1 MENVENAVTGKKF
14 DNNFDNKKA
23 PQEKLDEDPKER
35 VLLMW
40 ISLKKSNR
48 LKRSKGIIMNVIYL
62 QSGGPTAVIN
72 RSLAGALRYFKENVK
87 DGHFYGC
94 KNGIDGLIK
103 GDLVD
108 MTDMSIKDIEIL
120 EVTNGAYLGSSRTN
134 LLHAS
139 EEVFARISEI
149 IDKYELD
156 GIMVNG
162 GNDSMCTASILSKR
176 FKVKCI
182 GVPKTVD
189 NDLFGIPYSP
199 GYLTAANYVANCVLS
214 IILDSK
220 AYKKGKIT
228 LIETM
233 GRDTGWL
240 SLAATVLPSNVAP
253 DGIYIPEDGFD
264 LKEFVDKAK
273 EVYNQK
279 GYGMYV
285 ISEGIALKGGES
297 IDSFGNRQVEGSCDV
312 IAEYLSKEKI
322 PNRVVR
328 LSIPQRSSRAYPN
341 ELDDNIASFSGK
353 EAMRLILEGETG
365 FMAGYKLEGNNLLS
379 NPIDLD
385 IVAGKTRFP
394 SKEDVE
400 ELKKR
405 ITLMPFIVL

>member
-1 MENVENAVTGKKF
+1 
-14 DNNFDNKKA
+14 
-23 PQEKLDEDPKER
+23 
-35 VLLMW
+35 
-40 ISLKKSNR
+40 
-48 LKRSKGIIMNVIYL
+48 MNVVYL

-72 RSLAGALRYFKENVK
+72 RSLAGALRYFKK
-87 DGHFYGC
+87 HHSGGHFYGC

-108 MTDMSIKDIEIL
+108 MSEMPINDIEIL

-139 EEVFARISEI
+139 EDTFKAIEEVIN
-149 IDKYELD
+149 KYQLD

-176 FKVKCI
+176 FKVRCI

-214 IILDSK
+214 TILDSK

-240 SLAATVLPSNVAP
+240 SLAASILPNEVAP
-253 DGIYIPEDGFD
+253 DGIYIPEEGFD
-264 LKEFVDKAK
+264 IKQFVNKAK
-273 EVYNQK
+273 EIYQAK
-279 GYGMYV
+279 GYGMFV
-285 ISEGIALKGGES
+285 ISEGIALMNSES

-328 LSIPQRSSRAYPN
+328 LSIPQRASRAYPN
-341 ELDDNIASFSGK
+341 KLDDKIASYAGS
-353 EAMRLILEGETG
+353 EAMRLISVGETG
-365 FMAGYKLEGNNLLS
+365 FMAGYSLNGDELS
-379 NPIDLD
+379 PQPIDLD
-385 IVAGKTRFP
+385 TVAGKTRFP

-400 ELKKR
+400 DLKKR
-405 ITLMPFIVL
+405 ITLEPYIILK

>member
-1 MENVENAVTGKKF
+1 
-14 DNNFDNKKA
+14 
-23 PQEKLDEDPKER
+23 
-35 VLLMW
+35 
-40 ISLKKSNR
+40 
-48 LKRSKGIIMNVIYL
+48 MNVVYL

-72 RSLAGALRYFKENVK
+72 RSLAGALRYYKEHVK
-87 DGHFYGC
+87 EGHFYGC

-108 MTDMSIKDIEIL
+108 MSGMPVSDIEIL
-120 EVTNGAYLGSSRTN
+120 EVTNGAYLGSSRTS
-134 LLHAS
+134 LAKAS
-139 EEVFARISEI
+139 DEVFEQVGEI
-149 IDKYELD
+149 IKKYNIE

-176 FKVKCI
+176 FGVKCI

-214 IILDSK
+214 TILDSK

-233 GRDTGWL
+233 GRETGWL
-240 SLAATVLPSNVAP
+240 SLAAAVLPSEVAP

-264 LKEFVDKAK
+264 IKAFVNNAK
-273 EVYNQK
+273 EIYQEK
-279 GYGMYV
+279 GYGMFV
-285 ISEGIALKGGES
+285 ISEGIALLNAEA

-328 LSIPQRSSRAYPN
+328 LSIPQRASRAYPN
-341 ELDDNIASFSGK
+341 KLDDEIASFAGR
-353 EAMRLILEGETG
+353 EAMRLIIDGQTG
-365 FMAGYKLEGNNLLS
+365 FMAGYKLDGDKLLP

-385 IVAGKTRFP
+385 VVAGQTRFP
-394 SKEDVE
+394 SKEDVID
-400 ELKKR
+400 LKKR
-405 ITLMPFIVL
+405 ITLEPYIVLK

>member
-1 MENVENAVTGKKF
+1 
-14 DNNFDNKKA
+14 
-23 PQEKLDEDPKER
+23 
-35 VLLMW
+35 
-40 ISLKKSNR
+40 
-48 LKRSKGIIMNVIYL
+48 MNVVYL

-72 RSLAGALRYFKENVK
+72 RSLAGALRYYKEHVK
-87 DGHFYGC
+87 GGHFYGC

-108 MTDMSIKDIEIL
+108 MSEMPISDIEIL
-120 EVTNGAYLGSSRTN
+120 EVTNGAYLGSSRTS
-134 LLHAS
+134 LAKAS
-139 EEVFARISEI
+139 DEVFDKVGEI
-149 IDKYELD
+149 IKKYNIE

-176 FKVKCI
+176 FGVKCI

-214 IILDSK
+214 TILDSK

-240 SLAATVLPSNVAP
+240 SLAAPVLPSNVAP

-264 LKEFVDKAK
+264 LQAFVNKAK
-273 EVYNQK
+273 EIYQNK
-279 GYGMYV
+279 GYGMFV
-285 ISEGIALKGGES
+285 ISEGIALMNTEA

-328 LSIPQRSSRAYPN
+328 LSIPQRASRAYPN
-341 ELDDNIASFSGK
+341 KFDDEIASFAGR
-353 EAMRLILEGETG
+353 EAMRLILDGQTG
-365 FMAGYKLEGNNLLS
+365 FMAGYKLDGDKLLP

-385 IVAGKTRFP
+385 VVAGQTRFP
-394 SKEDVE
+394 SKEDVID
-400 ELKKR
+400 LKKR
-405 ITLMPFIVL
+405 ITLEPYIVL

>member
-1 MENVENAVTGKKF
+1 
-14 DNNFDNKKA
+14 
-23 PQEKLDEDPKER
+23 
-35 VLLMW
+35 
-40 ISLKKSNR
+40 
-48 LKRSKGIIMNVIYL
+48 MNVVYL

-72 RSLAGALRYFKENVK
+72 RSLAGALRYYKEHVK
-87 DGHFYGC
+87 EGHFYGC

-103 GDLVD
+103 GDLI
-108 MTDMSIKDIEIL
+108 DMSEMPVSDIEIL
-120 EVTNGAYLGSSRTN
+120 EVTNGAYLGSSRTS
-134 LLHAS
+134 LAKAS
-139 EEVFARISEI
+139 DEVFEQVGEI
-149 IDKYELD
+149 IKKYNIE

-176 FKVKCI
+176 FGVKCI

-214 IILDSK
+214 TILDSK

-240 SLAATVLPSNVAP
+240 SLAASVLPSEVAP

-264 LKEFVDKAK
+264 IKAFVNNAK
-273 EVYNQK
+273 EIYQTK
-279 GYGMYV
+279 GYGMFV
-285 ISEGIALKGGES
+285 ISEGIALLNAEA

-328 LSIPQRSSRAYPN
+328 LSIPQRASRAYPN
-341 ELDDNIASFSGK
+341 KFDDEIASFAGR
-353 EAMRLILEGETG
+353 EAMRLIIDRHTG
-365 FMAGYKLEGNNLLS
+365 FMAGYKLDGDKLLP

-385 IVAGKTRFP
+385 VVAGQTRFP
-394 SKEDVE
+394 SKEDVID
-400 ELKKR
+400 LKKR
-405 ITLMPFIVL
+405 ITLEPFIVLK

>member
-1 MENVENAVTGKKF
+1 
-14 DNNFDNKKA
+14 
-23 PQEKLDEDPKER
+23 
-35 VLLMW
+35 
-40 ISLKKSNR
+40 
-48 LKRSKGIIMNVIYL
+48 MNVVYL

-72 RSLAGALRYFKENVK
+72 RSLAGALRYFKQHVK

-94 KNGIDGLIK
+94 KNGIDGLIS
-103 GDLVD
+103 GEFVD
-108 MTDMSIKDIEIL
+108 MSGMAEKDIEVL
-120 EVTNGAYLGSSRTN
+120 EVTNGAYLGSSRTS
-134 LLHAS
+134 LAKAS
-139 EEVFARISEI
+139 DDIFNKIKEVIN
-149 IDKYELD
+149 KYHIE

-176 FKVKCI
+176 FGVKCI

-214 IILDSK
+214 TILDSK

-240 SLAATVLPSNVAP
+240 SLAASVLPSEVAP

-264 LKEFVDKAK
+264 IKAFINKAK
-273 EVYNQK
+273 EIYQEK
-279 GYGMYV
+279 GYGMFV
-285 ISEGIALKGGES
+285 ISEGIALMNSEA

-328 LSIPQRSSRAYPN
+328 LSIPQRASRAYPN
-341 ELDDNIASFSGK
+341 KLDDEIASFAGR
-353 EAMRLILEGETG
+353 EAMRLILDGQTG
-365 FMAGYKLEGNNLLS
+365 FMAGYKLDGDKLS
-379 NPIDLD
+379 ANPIDLD
-385 IVAGKTRFP
+385 VVAGKTRFP
-394 SKEDVE
+394 SKEDVVD
-400 ELKKR
+400 LQKR
-405 ITLMPFIVL
+405 INLEPFIILS